1 MTRRGTIVR
10 IRSNH
15 RGVPTMAHVRSA
27 TLVGAWTVVAASI
40 TGCAAPQRAFSPSTD
55 PASMTDVAFT
65 HYLPAAPVVTVD
77 EGLRAVLMLDGDTH
91 RWPTPR
97 ERRLEALRRGWIDAD
112 WPAEPDRVL
121 DKGTLAHVLM
131 VRCDLPRSINDRFAE
146 VVGVGRRR
154 YAIKT
159 CVDAGLMPYATS
171 RQPVTGGELHGA
183 LVRTESYGAGST
195 DR

>member
-1 MTRRGTIVR
+1 
-10 IRSNH
+10 
-15 RGVPTMAHVRSA
+15 MAHVRLATVGVLS
-27 TLVGAWTVVAASI
+27 TLVASI
-40 TGCAAPQRAFSPSTD
+40 TGCAAPRRTFTPSTD
-55 PASMTDVAFT
+55 TAAMTDVAFT
-65 HYLPAAPVVTVD
+65 HYLPTAPVVTVD

-112 WPAEPDRVL
+112 WPTGLDHVL

-146 VVGVGRRR
+146 AVGVGRRR
-154 YAIKT
+154 YALKT
-159 CVDAGLMPYATS
+159 CVDAGLLPYATA

-183 LVRTESYGAGST
+183 LVRAEPLMAGST